1 MCRQKTIAVIF
12 FSMIFCNCNGQDSFV
27 FARNHPANS
36 AGNLSIELKWY
47 HALSLFG
54 KEFNVYRRDA
64 NLVEWRLVSPK
75 PVSKLQSLPTSLIEQ
90 DEELDFFIDALN
102 QASPEELED
111 DFLKLNILLKSF
123 ESNEF
128 ARFLGIYFKDNEVL
142 QGKSYQYKITILT
155 GSQETVLGESR
166 VIEAGNYRQTLGV
179 QDLEA
184 YQEGRVIN
192 FNWTQD
198 LNLYYAYN
206 LYETDSIG
214 STNRLNN
221 QPLMLSMQP
230 DSLGTLVFPKPM
242 FKRRGSIE
250 GASYSY
256 YIEGIDY
263 FGEMSQPSSMVNI
276 RIDDVTPPPPPL
288 NLSGRA
294 DSLRVL
300 LQWEQEDT
308 EDLKGY
314 NIFRSPKSEGEF
326 VPVNTDL
333 IPAERSSYSETL
345 QNPGPYYYRV
355 EAEDHTGNKSL
366 SEMAFVD
373 AQDVFPPSQP
383 LDLAIKSDTGRFYL
397 TWREN
402 EELDLGG
409 YLLYRTVDENDPD
422 HYVLLNA
429 EPLDTNYYEQR
440 LPKNV
445 KNEFFYFLVAIDTSY
460 NRSKPSA
467 IATAVLPDVV
477 APERPVIS
485 QVGYSDEGIIVNW
498 IRNVEEDLAGYH
510 LYRSDSLN
518 SDDTQVNQAQI
529 AKSSFRFVDRTT
541 IGNKDYYYRLAAID
555 SSGNIS
561 PLSEAA
567 YAFRREELLLEAQLT
582 VKLKS
587 QKGKKTNRLEW
598 SEIDPKLIKGYVVF
612 RGETEK
618 SIKPITG
625 LVASTNFVDKDLKKE
640 AYFYQVR
647 AYSIPGKVIIS
658 KTVEWGAK

>member
-12 FSMIFCNCNGQDSFV
+12 FAMIFFNSNGQDSFV

-36 AGNLSIELKWY
+36 AGNLSIEVKWY
-47 HALSLFG
+47 QILSLFG
-54 KEFNVYRRDA
+54 KEFNVYRREADLA
-64 NLVEWRLVSPK
+64 EWQRVSPN
-75 PVSKLQSLPTSLIEQ
+75 PVSKLKTLPTSLIEE
-90 DEELDFFIDALN
+90 DEELEFFIDALN
-102 QASPEELED
+102 QASPEELKD
-111 DFLKLNILLKSF
+111 DFLKLNILIKSF

-142 QGKSYQYKITILT
+142 PGKSYQYKITILN
-155 GSQETVLGESR
+155 GSQETVLGQSSF
-166 VIEAGNYRQTLGV
+166 IEAGSYQQTGGV

-192 FNWTQD
+192 FNWTQNS
-198 LNLYYAYN
+198 NLYYAYN
-206 LYETDSIG
+206 LYETDSTG
-214 STNRLNN
+214 STNRLNS

-230 DSLGTLVFPKPM
+230 DSSGELVFPKPM

-263 FGEMSQPSSMVNI
+263 FGEMSQPSSLVNI

-300 LQWEQEDT
+300 LKWEQGDT
-308 EDLKGY
+308 GDLKGY
-314 NIFRSPKSEGEF
+314 TIYRSQKSEGKFE
-326 VPVNTDL
+326 PVTTSLLPAGNNT
-333 IPAERSSYSETL
+333 YNETL
-345 QNPGPYYYRV
+345 QVPGPYYYRV

-366 SEMAFVD
+366 SEMAFVE

-383 LDLAIKSDTGRFYL
+383 LDLTIKSDTGRFYL
-397 TWREN
+397 TWLAN
-402 EELDLGG
+402 EEPDLKG

-445 KNEFFYFLVAIDTSY
+445 KNEFFYFLVAIDTSF
-460 NRSKPSA
+460 NRSQPSA

-498 IRNVEEDLAGYH
+498 TRNVEEDFAGYH
-510 LYRSDSLN
+510 LYRFDSLHPEG
-518 SDDTQVNQAQI
+518 TQVNQALI
-529 AKSSFRFVDRTT
+529 AKSSFRFIDRTAD
-541 IGNKDYYYRLAAID
+541 GNTEYQYRLEAID
-555 SSGNIS
+555 SLGNIS

-567 YAFRREELLLEAQLT
+567 YAFRREESLLEGQLI

-587 QKGKKTNRLEW
+587 QKRKKINRLEW
-598 SEIDPKLIKGYVVF
+598 SEIDPKLIRGYVVF
-612 RGETEK
+612 RGETER

-625 LVASTNFVDKDLKKE
+625 LVAATNFIDKDLKKD
-640 AYFYQVR
+640 AYVYQVR

-658 KTVEWGAK
+658 RTVEWEVR

>member
-1 MCRQKTIAVIF
+1 MIF
-12 FSMIFCNCNGQDSFV
+12 FNSNGQDSFV

-36 AGNLSIELKWY
+36 ARNLSIEVKWY
-47 HALSLFG
+47 QTLSLFG
-54 KEFNVYRRDA
+54 KEFNVYRREADLA
-64 NLVEWRLVSPK
+64 EWQPVSPN
-75 PVSKLQSLPTSLIEQ
+75 PVSRLKTLPSSLIEE

-142 QGKSYQYKITILT
+142 PGKSYQYKITILN
-155 GSQETVLGESR
+155 GSQETVLGQSSF
-166 VIEAGNYRQTLGV
+166 IEAGSYQQTGGV

-192 FNWTQD
+192 FNWTQNS
-198 LNLYYAYN
+198 NLYYAYN
-206 LYETDSIG
+206 LYETDSTG

-230 DSLGTLVFPKPM
+230 DSSGVLVFPKPM

-263 FGEMSQPSSMVNI
+263 FGEMSQPSSVVNI

-300 LQWEQEDT
+300 LKWEQEDT
-308 EDLKGY
+308 GDLKGY
-314 NIFRSPKSEGEF
+314 TIYRSQKSEGKFE
-326 VPVNTDL
+326 PVTASLLPAGNNTYNE
-333 IPAERSSYSETL
+333 IL
-345 QNPGPYYYRV
+345 QVPGPYYYRI

-366 SEMAFVD
+366 SEMAFVE

-383 LDLAIKSDTGRFYL
+383 LDLTIKSDTGRFYL
-397 TWREN
+397 TWLEN
-402 EELDLGG
+402 EEPDLKG

-445 KNEFFYFLVAIDTSY
+445 KNEFFYFLVAIDTSF
-460 NRSKPSA
+460 NRSQPSA

-477 APERPVIS
+477 APERPVIN

-498 IRNVEEDLAGYH
+498 TRNVEEDLAGYH
-510 LYRSDSLN
+510 LYRFDSLHPEG
-518 SDDTQVNQAQI
+518 TQVNQALI
-529 AKSSFRFVDRTT
+529 AKSSFRFIDRTAD
-541 IGNKDYYYRLAAID
+541 GNTEYQYRLAAID
-555 SSGNIS
+555 SLANIS

-587 QKGKKTNRLEW
+587 QKRKKTNWLEW
-598 SEIDPKLIKGYVVF
+598 SEIDPKLIRGYVVF
-612 RGETEK
+612 RGESER

-625 LVASTNFVDKDLKKE
+625 LLASTSFVDKDLKKE
-640 AYFYQVR
+640 AYVYQVR

-658 KTVEWGAK
+658 RTVEWEVR